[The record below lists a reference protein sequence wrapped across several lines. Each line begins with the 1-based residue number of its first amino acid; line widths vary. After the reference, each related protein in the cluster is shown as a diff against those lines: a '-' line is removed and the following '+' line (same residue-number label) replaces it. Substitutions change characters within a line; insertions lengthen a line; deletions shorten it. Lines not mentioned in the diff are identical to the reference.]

1 MILFLH
7 SPLYSPRDPRTLA
20 LQLAQKA
27 QRRRDRGGLRMD
39 DITVLVV
46 DVNPANMITVSG
58 KNGGDGL
65 DLQGGKEKCVIS

>member
-1 MILFLH
+1 M
-7 SPLYSPRDPRTLA
+7 LA

-46 DVNPANMITVSG
+46 DVNPANMISISG
-58 KNGGDGL
+58 KNGGDGINN
-65 DLQGGKEKCVIS
+65 GKEKCTIS